1 MVITILL
8 GVAMVLV
15 PKTHAI
21 PAAIR
26 LYPDSPMVLGDATG
40 TNVVGQEFSIAAV
53 VENVTNAFGGDVIIA
68 WNTTYFDYV
77 SHNLTMPWNGTT
89 LSDTGPSP
97 YLGFLYSAGF
107 TVDNTVDTVAGTYS
121 AAYACVAGTNTFSGN
136 GTFCS
141 VKLKVKKQP
150 ASYEVPL
157 GNYITIAMDIAYAKI
172 VDKNANEITPPITDG
187 EVHLYSR
194 LWQYPPVPMLKV
206 MPSSIDGSGIGTTH
220 VVQVWL
226 MGADGND
233 LDPFWDPGGFEIQM
247 NFNTTLLEALDVTID
262 PDGWFAGPTSS
273 FWEILLEVEE
283 TIDNT
288 AGTVVVVFTGYGDNH
303 NATEGKGVLL
313 TVTFNEIYASTKL
326 PAPYASITLQVP
338 KLHEEW
344 FHVHADAGLIPRDA
358 PVGTDWHGVD
368 VGFKFWT
375 PFHINDW
382 MDMDGDGLLSEGDEL
397 NMTDGNTGKWRDYTL
412 EVLTGTLNV
421 TQEELNVT
429 DTILA
434 CPTPENLSLSMPNFG
449 INYAYVYMGNGTE
462 RYLDP
467 AEYIGHADA
476 IEILGSLDSYVCDTF
491 IVGVN
496 VTLDSYNG
504 FSSYVGMGGVDYI
517 TAYNGT
523 HTWNLTDEVHY
534 WWWNCDDW
542 WYLDPIPD
550 LARGDMLKAYYYA
563 SSILEVNY
571 KTIEDDPD
579 RYVEFVGDESAMD
592 DFDEWLLEVA
602 DPVCSNYSEIWPDSV
617 RSPYHVIGWL
627 DNGDG
632 LLTAGDK
639 LIMEYTRTGGIGRYN
654 VTNIAT
660 DMVIDR
666 IFCICDREVDHE
678 FYGDRIK
685 AWIAGVGHPERDMCP
700 WHGQD
705 YIVHLPHVVED
716 GRYCAAVIT
725 PVGVDLYIC
734 DYPAPFG
741 GQGPMKPS
749 DMFQP
754 QKEVC
759 LCAYASYNFWPEQN
773 KDVAFKVIDPHG
785 ETFTVLYG
793 RTNEVGIAEV
803 CFRLPW
809 MCDDPEYYFGEWT
822 VIAEVDIACVCYN
835 DTLWFKHDYL
845 VNTWKVTTEREE
857 YAHCEDIAITV
868 EYGSYAMQEFEIT
881 YTVTILDDSGVPFGY
896 VEVTFTIGGAE
907 YCRYENGS
915 FTVYLHVVK
924 WARAGMATVHVGA
937 LDSRGNPITQL
948 NTTTVYILPRW
959 A

>member
-467 AEYIGHADA
+467 AEYKEWPDA

-517 TAYNGT
+517 TAYNST
-523 HTWNLTDEVHY
+523 HTWNLNGTDGHDY
-534 WWWNCDDW
+534 TWWNCDDW
-542 WYLDPIPD
+542 WYLEAVPG

-563 SSILEVNY
+563 SSTLEVNY

-579 RYVEFVGDESAMD
+579 RYIEFDGEYD
-592 DFDEWLLEVA
+592 DWLASLSG
-602 DPVCSNYSEIWPDSV
+602 PVCSNYSEIWPDSV

-627 DNGDG
+627 DMDTSGN
-632 LLTAGDK
+632 LTDNDK
-639 LIMEYTRTGGIGRYN
+639 LIMEYTRTGGIGRYLVN
-654 VTNIAT
+654 GIAT
-660 DMVIDR
+660 DMRIAR
-666 IFCICDREVDHE
+666 IFCICARDTGDA

-685 AWIAGVGHPERDMCP
+685 AWVAGVGHPERDMCP
-700 WHGQD
+700 WHNAD
-705 YIVHLPHVVED
+705 YIVYLPHVVEN
-716 GRYCAAVIT
+716 GLFTAAVEDIEPSIDT
-725 PVGVDLYIC
+725 PSHSPQQPLPTDIVTVSVNVTDDLSGV
-734 DYPAPFG
+734 
-741 GQGPMKPS
+741 
-749 DMFQP
+749 
-754 QKEVC
+754 KEVI
-759 LCAYASYNFWPEQN
+759 LSYTDDGGSTWFNVTMINVGGDTYEGDIPALPLGTLVEYQIIAYDNVGNEAVEN
-773 KDVAFKVIDPHG
+773 KAG
-785 ETFTVLYG
+785 
-793 RTNEVGIAEV
+793 
-803 CFRLPW
+803 
-809 MCDDPEYYFGEWT
+809 EYYLYT
-822 VIAEVDIACVCYN
+822 VIPEFP
-835 DTLWFKHDYL
+835 TLPILLASFL
-845 VNTWKVTTEREE
+845 L
-857 YAHCEDIAITV
+857 IT
-868 EYGSYAMQEFEIT
+868 AMMI
-881 YTVTILDDSGVPFGY
+881 VLKKKSLK
-896 VEVTFTIGGAE
+896 
-907 YCRYENGS
+907 R
-915 FTVYLHVVK
+915 K
-924 WARAGMATVHVGA
+924 RA
-937 LDSRGNPITQL
+937 
-948 NTTTVYILPRW
+948 
-959 A
+959 